1 MPVIQCHASTHTC
14 HPVAGTSGKR
24 NVRYARVCPFLA
36 ASASLRESFCITSPT
51 DTPSCRTLGSCTSS
65 TVRKK
70 ATAARG
76 QPTLDAIVAAGTSVN
91 RYGNVDSEDPAA
103 HTSGDHIED
112 NARDQD
118 EVVESEGEE
127 ELPRGSSAE
136 GTRQI

>member
-1 MPVIQCHASTHTC
+1 M
-14 HPVAGTSGKR
+14 
-24 NVRYARVCPFLA
+24 
-36 ASASLRESFCITSPT
+36 
-51 DTPSCRTLGSCTSS
+51 
-65 TVRKK
+65 RKK
-70 ATAARG
+70 ETAARG

-91 RYGNVDSEDPAA
+91 REGNVDSEDPAA

-136 GTRQI
+136 GTRHFPRFDQSSVALSRT